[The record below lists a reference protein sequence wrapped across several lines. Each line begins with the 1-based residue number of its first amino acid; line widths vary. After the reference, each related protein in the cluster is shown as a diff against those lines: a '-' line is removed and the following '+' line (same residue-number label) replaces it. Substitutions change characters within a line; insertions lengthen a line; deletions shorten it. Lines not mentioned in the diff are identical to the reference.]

1 MQPNKKKIKV
11 LKIKIPPR
19 KTKPTKDLKRP
30 RGGTGRG
37 VAKLFLCPATVSG
50 AGVLR
55 CPNTLIMCLR
65 VSDDIDAVI
74 WVENA

>member
-1 MQPNKKKIKV
+1 M
-11 LKIKIPPR
+11 
-19 KTKPTKDLKRP
+19 KDLKKP

-37 VAKLFLCPATVSG
+37 VAKLFLRTVTVSG

-55 CPNTLIMCLR
+55 LPDTLIMCLR

-74 WVENA
+74 WVKNA